1 MVESKYNIG
10 DKVRIRQDITRDMC
24 RDGVGVNSEMVDLAG
39 ELVTI
44 RNVRSSNRYEV
55 DENNCSWQDELFE
68 GIKKIQLS
76 KTKKSKL
83 INQIIK
89 EIKENKEFNK
99 CFKDVNKEVNEW
111 SDEQIKNY
119 KLD

>member
-1 MVESKYNIG
+1 MWFLDVFLWIFLVFAFSFIGYLCCWLVSNILDLRDQDKIRRFIKYPF
-10 DKVRIRQDITRDMC
+10 K
-24 RDGVGVNSEMVDLAG
+24 
-39 ELVTI
+39 
-44 RNVRSSNRYEV
+44 
-55 DENNCSWQDELFE
+55 LFKRFKKYL
-68 GIKKIQLS
+68 IKKIQLS

-99 CFKDVNKEVNEW
+99 CFWDVEYEVKNW
-111 SDEQIKNY
+111 SLDKIKNY